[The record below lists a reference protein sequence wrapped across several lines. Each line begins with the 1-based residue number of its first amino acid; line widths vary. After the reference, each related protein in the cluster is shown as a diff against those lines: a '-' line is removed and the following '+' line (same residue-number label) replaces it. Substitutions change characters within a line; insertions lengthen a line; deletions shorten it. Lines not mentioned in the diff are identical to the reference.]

1 MIPETFQT
9 QPLLSEGQG
18 QPSFDAL
25 SRCLLTLP
33 DRPGMQLSVY
43 YAPARHSP
51 AVGTVLL
58 VPGFLQPAYCW
69 RKQILPLTEAGWNVL
84 TWDPSW
90 SLQGSWTESLGCW
103 TAELATVLAA
113 SPFPAHL
120 PVVLVGWSLGGVLVG
135 ELLRQSPRR
144 PTIAGLVFVG
154 TPLFLERLAEV
165 FTGTGTDAPAP
176 FDLSEPLTAQWLVR
190 FTTGLT
196 MNPPAFGEFERHLGG
211 SCLAL
216 TRLLESVDEQRLSL
230 ASLLPPLPAVQ
241 ARESIPWHDFRLPTL
256 IIHGES
262 DRLVPQMLAHQIARQ
277 LEDAGATVTLSLYP
291 TGHAPFIEEP
301 ERFNRDLT
309 VFLRQHC
316 CHSSSTPI
324 RLPV

>member
-1 MIPETFQT
+1 M
-9 QPLLSEGQG
+9 
-18 QPSFDAL
+18 
-25 SRCLLTLP
+25 
-33 DRPGMQLSVY
+33 
-43 YAPARHSP
+43 
-51 AVGTVLL
+51 
-58 VPGFLQPAYCW
+58 
-69 RKQILPLTEAGWNVL
+69 
-84 TWDPSW
+84 
-90 SLQGSWTESLGCW
+90 
-103 TAELATVLAA
+103 
-113 SPFPAHL
+113 
-120 PVVLVGWSLGGVLVG
+120 VLVGWSLGGILVG

-144 PTIAGLVFVG
+144 QTIAGLVFVG

-176 FDLSEPLTAQWLVR
+176 FDLSEPLTWLVR

-196 MNPPAFGEFERHLGG
+196 MNPPVFGEFERHLGG

-216 TRLLESVDEQRLSL
+216 TGLLESVDEQRLSL

-291 TGHAPFIEEP
+291 TGHAAFIEEP
-301 ERFNRDLT
+301 KRFNTELVTFLQQRFLSSVLT
-309 VFLRQHC
+309 HT
-316 CHSSSTPI
+316 SS
-324 RLPV
+324 